1 MMFQVKLK
9 IQFQQRKR
17 GRKSKKC
24 LEIGVKLSKFS
35 VFHFLPIT
43 DPAQQLLSLTLPSF
57 L

>member
-1 MMFQVKLK
+1 MFQVKLK